1 MAIFYPDFETIL
13 MMKVPPT
20 SGELHLLN
28 FLKNNYNDEYEVY
41 FNPYMNGD
49 RPDIIIMRKN
59 GGVFIIEVK
68 DWDLSSYSLNE
79 KKQWI
84 VNHNK
89 AITKS
94 PIQQVLKYKEN
105 LYDLHVPN
113 LLEKKIKNFKYW
125 KLVCCAVY
133 FHNAQQ
139 KDLQNLLVNPFE
151 EDRKYQDFLKYNIE
165 LIGRD
170 DLEKEKFDEILKNRY
185 INGKNPLFCIDKLI
199 QGKYFQKDTPKY
211 SKK

>member
-1 MAIFYPDFETIL
+1 MHFWKKENQISEKINGLANLINLKFMAKFYPDFETIL
-13 MMKVPPT
+13 LMKVPPT
-20 SGELHLLN
+20 KGELHLLN

-105 LYDLHVPN
+105 LYDLHIPN
-113 LLEKKIKNFKYW
+113 LLENGIFEFY
-125 KLVCCAVY
+125 
-133 FHNAQQ
+133 
-139 KDLQNLLVNPFE
+139 NLN
-151 EDRKYQDFLKYNIE
+151 K
-165 LIGRD
+165 
-170 DLEKEKFDEILKNRY
+170 
-185 INGKNPLFCIDKLI
+185 
-199 QGKYFQKDTPKY
+199 
-211 SKK
+211 

>member
-68 DWDLSSYSLNE
+68 DWDLSSYELNSR
-79 KKQWI
+79 KQWI
-84 VNHNK
+84 VKHNK
-89 AITKS
+89 AVTKS

-105 LYDLHVPN
+105 LYDLHIPN
-113 LLEKKIKNFKYW
+113 LLEKK
-125 KLVCCAVY
+125 
-133 FHNAQQ
+133 
-139 KDLQNLLVNPFE
+139 
-151 EDRKYQDFLKYNIE
+151 
-165 LIGRD
+165 
-170 DLEKEKFDEILKNRY
+170 
-185 INGKNPLFCIDKLI
+185 
-199 QGKYFQKDTPKY
+199 
-211 SKK
+211 